1 MEEQMDE
8 LRSCLMERL
17 GLSKERDILASKER
31 EIICPRMYA
40 VCFARLEIIS
50 SRLHYLECQIK
61 QMTTKFLVTPTFN
74 DTSSIPNN
82 QPSSPNTDE

>member
-17 GLSKERDILASKER
+17 GLSKERDILSSKER

-50 SRLHYLECQIK
+50 SRLHYLESEIK
-61 QMTTKFLVTPTFN
+61 QLTTKFLVTPTFN
-74 DTSSIPNN
+74 DTSSILNN
-82 QPSSPNTDE
+82 QP